1 MSQAQCSKC
10 KRWFNYPTGDPPESH
25 APCNC
30 FPSPEQVR
38 EYYEQHPEEMG
49 PPLTV
54 REEYQRYGGINS

>member
-10 KRWFNYPTGDPPESH
+10 HRWFKYPTGDPPEAH

-38 EYYEQHPEEMG
+38 EWEEEQQA
-49 PPLTV
+49 
-54 REEYQRYGGINS
+54 REEVEKGER